1 MRSPI
6 SRAPIPDIHPDVAHA
21 HTLPSSVYVDTEV
34 YAREKEAVFGK
45 TWQIV
50 GRRDQVLSAGDY
62 FTVDLFDNPL
72 LIVRGNDGVV
82 RGFYNVC
89 RHRAGNPATG
99 CGSRKVFRCGY
110 HGWTYDLT
118 GKLLNAPE
126 MQGTKDFRM
135 EDFGLIPVQAD
146 EFGAWVFVNLDE
158 NAEPLTH
165 ALREMPAQTERFR
178 LDQLKFFER
187 RDYIM
192 KCNWKVYVDNYLE
205 GYHLPSVHPGLNQE
219 LDYGAYTTE
228 TFERHSKQSSPIRG
242 PENESTANRRYK
254 QATGETADY
263 FWIFPNWML
272 NCYPDNTSVNIVVPL
287 GTQSCLAIFEWYY
300 HPELATEDSVRE
312 GVRFSDQIQIEDGAI
327 CEIVHKNL
335 KSRVYDRGRYSAK
348 QERGVHHFHH
358 LYSEW
363 MK

>member
-1 MRSPI
+1 MA
-6 SRAPIPDIHPDVAHA
+6 APAPNQHTFDIHPDVAQA
-21 HTLPSSVYVDTEV
+21 HTLPALVYVDPEV
-34 YAREKEAVFGK
+34 YAREKERIFPR

-50 GRRDQVLSAGDY
+50 GRRDQVAKPGDY

-72 LIVRGNDGVV
+72 LFVRGPDGAL

-89 RHRAGNPATG
+89 RHRAGNPAAG
-99 CGSRKVFRCGY
+99 CGSRKAFRCGY

-126 MQGTKDFRM
+126 MQGTKDFRLA
-135 EDFGLIPVQAD
+135 DFGLLPVQTA
-146 EFGAWVFVNLDE
+146 EWGAWVFVNLYE
-158 NAEPLTH
+158 SAEPLTD
-165 ALREMPAQTERFR
+165 ALRELPQQSERFHLER
-178 LDQLKFFER
+178 LKFFER
-187 RDYIM
+187 REYRM
-192 KCNWKVYVDNYLE
+192 ECNWKVYVDNYLE

-228 TFERHSKQSSPIRG
+228 VFERHSRQSSPIRG

-254 QATGETADY
+254 QSSGETADY

-272 NCYPDNTSVNIVVPL
+272 NCYPDNTSLNIVLPL
-287 GTQSCLAIFEWYY
+287 GEERCLAIFEWYY
-300 HPELATEDSVRE
+300 HEDLASPEAVAE

-335 KSRVYDRGRYSAK
+335 KSRAYDRGRYSPK
-348 QERGVHHFHH
+348 QERGVHHFHL
-358 LYSEW
+358 LYSQW
-363 MK
+363 M